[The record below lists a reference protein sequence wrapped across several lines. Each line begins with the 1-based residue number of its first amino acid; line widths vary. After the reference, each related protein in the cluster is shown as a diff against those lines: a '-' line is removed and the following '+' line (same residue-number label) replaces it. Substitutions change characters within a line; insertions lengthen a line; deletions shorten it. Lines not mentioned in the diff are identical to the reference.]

1 MKALV
6 TGGGGFV
13 GKELVRM
20 LRARGDTVRVLAR
33 GDYPELRELGVETVR
48 GDLADK
54 AAVGKAVAGM
64 DVVFHVAA
72 KAGIWGDPDEFEQS
86 NVSGTQNIIDACI
99 EGAVERLVYTS
110 SSSVT
115 FAGTDAV
122 DADESMP
129 YPSKHYYDYGRT
141 KAEAERR
148 VLAANGT
155 PHKDAKGNKL
165 PSVLLTCALRTPLI
179 VGAGDPHLVPMMVK
193 RARAGRIAVLGR
205 GDNVVDITYVENAA
219 HAHLLAADAL
229 AQPNPKPAGKA
240 YFIANGSPINPW
252 QWVNALLREIGV
264 PEITRR
270 VPLGLAVAVGS
281 VAELVWR
288 VFRLKGEP
296 LMTRFA
302 ALQLATS
309 RTYTLKAAR
318 ADLGYEPIVD
328 DAEGMRRIL
337 AWLKAEVAAGRM

>member
-33 GDYPELRELGVETVR
+33 GDYPELRALGVETVR
-48 GDLADK
+48 GDIADK
-54 AAVGKAVAGM
+54 AAVKQAALGM

-72 KAGIWGDPDEFEQS
+72 KAGIWGDAEEYEQS
-86 NVSGTQNIIDACI
+86 NVTGTQNVLDACV

-115 FAGTDAV
+115 FAGKDAL

-129 YPSKHYYDYGRT
+129 YPDKHLYDYGRT

-155 PHKDAKGNKL
+155 PHKDASGKKL
-165 PSVLLTCALRTPLI
+165 PSVLLTCSLRTPLV
-179 VGAGDPHLVPMMVK
+179 VGAGDPHILPRMVQ
-193 RARAGRIAVLGR
+193 RARIGKIAVLGS
-205 GDNVVDITYVENAA
+205 GENLVDITYVENAA

-240 YFIANGSPINPW
+240 YFIANGSPVNPW
-252 QWVNALLREIGV
+252 KWINGLLREVGV

-270 VPLGLAVAVGS
+270 VPLGLAVAIGA
-281 VAELVWR
+281 VAEVIWR
-288 VFRLKGEP
+288 TFKLKGDP

-318 ADLGYEPIVD
+318 TDLGYEPIVD
-328 DAEGMRRIL
+328 DAEGTRRIV
-337 AWLKAEVAAGRM
+337 AWLKREVVAGRL

>member
-20 LRARGDTVRVLAR
+20 LRARGDAVRVLAR

-48 GDLADK
+48 GDIADK
-54 AAVGKAVAGM
+54 AAVMRAVQGM

-72 KAGIWGDPDEFEQS
+72 KAGIWGDPEEYEQS
-86 NVSGTQNIIDACI
+86 NVTGTQNVIDACV

-115 FAGTDAV
+115 FAGKDAL

-129 YPSKHYYDYGRT
+129 YPDKHLYDYGRT

-155 PHKDAKGNKL
+155 PHKDASGKKL
-165 PSVLLTCALRTPLI
+165 PSVLLTCSLRTPLV
-179 VGAGDPHLVPMMVK
+179 VGAGDPHILPRMVQ
-193 RARAGRIAVLGR
+193 RARIGKIAVLGS
-205 GDNVVDITYVENAA
+205 GENLVDITYVENAA

-229 AQPNPKPAGKA
+229 AQANPKPAGKA
-240 YFIANGSPINPW
+240 YFIANGSPVNPW
-252 QWVNALLREIGV
+252 KWINGLLREVGV

-270 VPLGLAVAVGS
+270 VPLGLAVAIGA
-281 VAELVWR
+281 VAEFIWR
-288 VFRLKGEP
+288 TFKLKGDP

-318 ADLGYEPIVD
+318 TDLGYEPIVD
-328 DAEGMRRIL
+328 DAEGTRRIV
-337 AWLKAEVAAGRM
+337 AWLKREIAAGKL

>member
-1 MKALV
+1 MRALV

-20 LRARGDTVRVLAR
+20 LLARGDGVRVLAR
-33 GDYPELRELGVETVR
+33 GDYPELRALGVETVR
-48 GDLADK
+48 GDIVDK
-54 AAVGKAVAGM
+54 AVVKRAVEGM

-72 KAGIWGDPDEFEQS
+72 KAGIWGDPDEYEQS
-86 NVSGTQNIIDACI
+86 NVQGTQHVIDACV

-115 FAGTDAV
+115 FAGTDAI

-129 YPSKHYYDYGRT
+129 YPAKHYYDYGRT

-155 PHKDAKGNKL
+155 PHRDGKGHKL
-165 PSVLLTCALRTPLI
+165 PTVLLTCALRTPLV
-179 VGAGDPHLVPMMVK
+179 VGAGDPHLVPRMVQ

-205 GDNVVDITYVENAA
+205 GDNLVDITYVENAA

-240 YFIANGSPINPW
+240 YFIANGSPVNPW
-252 QWVNALLREIGV
+252 QWTNALLREVGV

-270 VPLGLAVAVGS
+270 VPLAAAVAIGA

-288 VFRLKGEP
+288 AFKLKGEP
-296 LMTRFA
+296 VMTRFA

-328 DAEGMRRIL
+328 DAEGMRRVVT
-337 AWLKAEVAAGRM
+337 WLKGEVAAGRV

>member
-20 LRARGDTVRVLAR
+20 LLARGDTVRVLAR
-33 GDYPELRELGVETVR
+33 GDYPELRAWKVETVR
-48 GDLADK
+48 GDIADA
-54 AAVGKAVAGM
+54 AAVKQAVRGM

-72 KAGIWGDPDEFEQS
+72 KAGIWGDPEEFERS
-86 NVSGTQNIIDACI
+86 NVTGTQNVIDACI

-115 FAGTDAV
+115 FAGKDAI

-129 YPSKHYYDYGRT
+129 YPAKHLYTYGRT

-155 PHKDAKGNKL
+155 PHKDASGKKL
-165 PSVLLTCALRTPLI
+165 PTVLLSCALRTPLV
-179 VGAGDPHLVPMMVK
+179 VGAGDPHLVPLLLK
-193 RARAGRIAVLGR
+193 RARAGRIAILGH
-205 GDNVVDITYVENAA
+205 GDNRLDITFVENAA

-240 YFIANGSPINPW
+240 YFIANGSPVNPW
-252 QWVNALLREIGV
+252 QWTNALFREVGV

-270 VPLGLAVAVGS
+270 VPVGLAVAVGA

-288 VFRLKGEP
+288 VFKLKGEP

-328 DAEGMRRIL
+328 EAEGTRRIV
-337 AWLKAEVAAGRM
+337 AWLKGEIAAGRI

>member
-33 GDYPELRELGVETVR
+33 GDYPELRALGVETVR
-48 GDLADK
+48 GDIADK
-54 AAVGKAVAGM
+54 AAVKQAALGM

-72 KAGIWGDPDEFEQS
+72 KAGIWGDAEEYEQS
-86 NVSGTQNIIDACI
+86 NVTGTQNVLDACV

-115 FAGTDAV
+115 FAGKDAL

-129 YPSKHYYDYGRT
+129 YPDKHLYDYGRT

-155 PHKDAKGNKL
+155 PHKDASGKKL
-165 PSVLLTCALRTPLI
+165 PSVLLTCSLRTPLV
-179 VGAGDPHLVPMMVK
+179 VGAGDPHILPRMVQ
-193 RARAGRIAVLGR
+193 RARIGKIAVLGS
-205 GDNVVDITYVENAA
+205 GENLVDITYVENAA

-240 YFIANGSPINPW
+240 YFIANGSPVNPW
-252 QWVNALLREIGV
+252 KWINGLLREVGV

-270 VPLGLAVAVGS
+270 VPLGLAVAIGA
-281 VAELVWR
+281 VAEVIWR
-288 VFRLKGEP
+288 TFKLKGDP

-309 RTYTLKAAR
+309 RTYTLTAAR
-318 ADLGYEPIVD
+318 TDLGYEPIVD
-328 DAEGMRRIL
+328 DTEGTRRIV
-337 AWLKAEVAAGRM
+337 AWLKREIAAGKL

>member
-20 LRARGDTVRVLAR
+20 LLARGDTVRVLAR
-33 GDYPELRELGVETVR
+33 GDYPVLREWKVETER
-48 GDLADK
+48 GDIADK
-54 AAVGKAVAGM
+54 AAVKKAVEGM

-72 KAGIWGDPDEFEQS
+72 KAGIWGDPDEYQLS
-86 NVSGTQNIIDACI
+86 NVQGTQNVIDACI
-99 EGAVERLVYTS
+99 EGGVERLVYTS

-115 FAGTDAV
+115 FAGKDAI

-129 YPSKHYYDYGRT
+129 YPAKHYYDYGRT

-155 PHKDAKGNKL
+155 PHQGADGKKL
-165 PSVLLTCALRTPLI
+165 PTVLLTCSLRTPAV
-179 VGAGDPHLVPMMVK
+179 VGPGEPHLLPRMVH

-205 GDNVVDITYVENAA
+205 GDNVLDMTYVDNAA

-240 YFIANGSPINPW
+240 YFIANGAPVNFW
-252 QWVNALLREIGV
+252 KWVNQILREVGV
-264 PEITRR
+264 PEITRK
-270 VPLGLAVAVGS
+270 VPLGVAVAIGGVS
-281 VAELVWR
+281 ELLWR
-288 VFRLKGEP
+288 TFNLKGEP

-302 ALQLATS
+302 ALQLGTS

-328 DAEGMRRIL
+328 EAEGTRRTVQ
-337 AWLKAEVAAGRM
+337 WLKGEIAAGRI